1 VTKDDFYKIGIL
13 IAALCVIT
21 WMFLS
26 NSWGADSNPKSK
38 PSAPDQWR
46 CLMENRT
53 SSRYEIESPIVCSY
67 FSSRNSNE
75 AFYGEMKNYCDSGM
89 HAELQVQF
97 KEGTVLLCRT
107 KRVSLERSIT
117 KIEDGFRSI
126 SLVQVKWSKPIYDN
140 GTTRFAT
147 GLKHLAV

>member
-1 VTKDDFYKIGIL
+1 
-13 IAALCVIT
+13 
-21 WMFLS
+21 
-26 NSWGADSNPKSK
+26 
-38 PSAPDQWR
+38 
-46 CLMENRT
+46 MEKRK
-53 SSRYEIESPIVCSY
+53 SSRHEIESSIVCSY

-75 AFYGEMKNYCDSGM
+75 AFHGEMKNYCDSGM
-89 HAELQVQF
+89 YAELQVQL

-107 KRVSLERSIT
+107 KRISLEHSRT